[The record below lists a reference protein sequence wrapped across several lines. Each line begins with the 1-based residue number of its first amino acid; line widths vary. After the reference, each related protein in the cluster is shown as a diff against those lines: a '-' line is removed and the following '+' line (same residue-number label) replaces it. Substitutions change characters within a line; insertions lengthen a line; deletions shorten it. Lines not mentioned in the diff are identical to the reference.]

1 MFGTFRTPFNY
12 PEMTSRL
19 NDFSSLIPRWVYLII
34 ALIVLLL
41 FGQACFYILEPGER
55 GIVFRKFTS
64 GLDKEHIYMPGFH
77 VVAPWNDFIR
87 YNVRE
92 QTTEETMDVL
102 DKNGL
107 SIKVDIS
114 LRFNPVFNKV
124 ANLHE
129 SFGQDYIAVLVT
141 PEMRSCARKVMG
153 RFTAE
158 EIYSTRRQEVE
169 ESISLETEEILNN
182 NFVEMKALLIRSI
195 NLPDQIKNAIENKLK
210 QEQEALAYE
219 FLLARA
225 KSEAERIRI
234 EAEGQAKAN
243 LIVTSSLTPA
253 LLKMKGIEATTTIAE
268 SPNTKVVIM
277 GSGSDGLPIILGS
290 DK

>member
-1 MFGTFRTPFNY
+1 MKTP
-12 PEMTSRL
+12 L
-19 NDFSSLIPRWVYLII
+19 NDFSSLIPRWLYLSG

-41 FGQACFYILEPGER
+41 LGQACFYILEPGER

-64 GLDKEHIYMPGFH
+64 GLDKERIFMPGFH
-77 VVAPWNDFIR
+77 VIAPWNDFIR

-92 QTTEETMDVL
+92 QSTEETMDVL

-107 SIKVDIS
+107 SITVDIS

-129 SFGQDYIAVLVT
+129 SFGQDYVSVLIT

-169 ESISLETEEILNN
+169 ESITLETERILSNN
-182 NFVEMKALLIRSI
+182 YVEMKALLIRSI
-195 NLPDQIKNAIENKLK
+195 NLPAQIKEAIENKLK

-225 KSEAERIRI
+225 ESEAERLRI
-234 EAEGQAKAN
+234 EAEGAAKAN

-253 LLKMKGIEATTTIAE
+253 LLKMKGIEATTTIAQ
-268 SPNTKVVIM
+268 SANTKVVIV
-277 GSGSDGLPIILGS
+277 GSGGDGLPIILGS

>member
-1 MFGTFRTPFNY
+1 M
-12 PEMTSRL
+12 
-19 NDFSSLIPRWVYLII
+19 IPRWIYLFVL
-34 ALIVLLL
+34 LIVVLL

-64 GLDKEHIYMPGFH
+64 GLDKEHIFMPGFH

-107 SIKVDIS
+107 SITVDIS

-129 SFGQDYIAVLVT
+129 SFGQDYEAVLVT

-169 ESISLETEEILNN
+169 EAITIETERILSNN
-182 NFVEMKALLIRSI
+182 YVEMKALLIRSI
-195 NLPDQIKNAIENKLK
+195 NLPEQIRTAIENKLK

-225 KSEAERIRI
+225 ESEAERLRI

-253 LLKMKGIEATTTIAE
+253 LLKMKGIEATTTIAG
-268 SPNTKVVIM
+268 SSNAKVVIM